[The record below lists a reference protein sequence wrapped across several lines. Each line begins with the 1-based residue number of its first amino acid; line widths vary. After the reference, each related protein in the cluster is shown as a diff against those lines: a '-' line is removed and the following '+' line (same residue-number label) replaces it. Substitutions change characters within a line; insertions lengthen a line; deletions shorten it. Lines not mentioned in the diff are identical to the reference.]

1 MKFKSFDIDINDP
14 INGEFLPGSKATV
27 DKGDN
32 RLRHHGS
39 GVHSTAEI
47 NAIYEYVE
55 SSATAEEFKGRMN
68 NVKQFHGN
76 GVTMTDMIQV
86 AKANDVPVHTMTYEL
101 YLGFGGNK

>member
-1 MKFKSFDIDINDP
+1 M
-14 INGEFLPGSKATV
+14 

-47 NAIYEYVE
+47 DAIYEYVE

-68 NVKQFHGN
+68 NVKQFHREGI
-76 GVTMTDMIQV
+76 TM
-86 AKANDVPVHTMTYEL
+86 AKVEELADAKGVPVHTMTYEL